1 MDNSPKIYVRGQN
14 PSSTG
19 NITTRSGRSA
29 KPSLQKSKSTGEG
42 LKLYK
47 LKDFGSVSPRIPNS
61 NGMARV
67 PSLAPTDKFVRA
79 SDLRARPS
87 SPELG
92 KQYRSRTNSPVIGDH
107 ENRQDSVSDV
117 RSITSMHS
125 APVLAPPITI
135 KPLPLRKSDVD
146 VSEETRN
153 ARTDRKIKDLEISNA
168 SLLAINQVLEK
179 KLRRQAKEIEYLNDL
194 MSKHNI
200 TGELLAMHDDDD
212 EDISI
217 DEESNETFSSLG
229 IAIKESL
236 DNDQIIDEQ
245 LSKQQAEITE
255 RMQQCLEFIETSQNI
270 SKTLR
275 KCLMLSET
283 LIQEGS
289 KSINL
294 TINPED
300 IKVGMK
306 ISMLTGD
313 EDEDDSIK

>member
-1 MDNSPKIYVRGQN
+1 
-14 PSSTG
+14 
-19 NITTRSGRSA
+19 
-29 KPSLQKSKSTGEG
+29 
-42 LKLYK
+42 
-47 LKDFGSVSPRIPNS
+47 
-61 NGMARV
+61 
-67 PSLAPTDKFVRA
+67 
-79 SDLRARPS
+79 
-87 SPELG
+87 
-92 KQYRSRTNSPVIGDH
+92 
-107 ENRQDSVSDV
+107 
-117 RSITSMHS
+117 MHS

-135 KPLPLRKSDVD
+135 KPLPLRKNDVD

-168 SLLAINQVLEK
+168 SLLAINKVLEK